1 MLGQHIGYIRRH
13 ERLVVRCRRIEIKV
27 GGPDAL
33 HFDLRPEIEEGSQV
47 DAGLGRGR
55 VIAL

>member
-1 MLGQHIGYIRRH
+1 M
-13 ERLVVRCRRIEIKV
+13 VVRCRRSEIKV